1 MKKVIYIWN
10 RLYYGLFFY
19 YSWVQVLF
27 YKIFWAIPI
36 NFLCDLGI
44 LNKKKHSRLN
54 TEVAR
59 SLTDEKISIVV
70 LISDATILAF
80 TALIVWTIANFSSL
94 LIPRLSLVFLNR
106 SPFIL
111 ITSILVMPMNYF
123 ILWRKNR
130 YLEYFKKFHN
140 STPLRNWIWSA
151 ISISAILFALLL
163 FILSLHLM

>member
-10 RLYYGLFFY
+10 RLYYGFFFY
-19 YSWVQVLF
+19 HSWSQILY
-27 YKIFWAIPI
+27 YKIFWIIPI
-36 NFLCDLGI
+36 SFLCRLGI
-44 LNKKKHSRLN
+44 LNKKYSSSNK
-54 TEVAR
+54 EVVR
-59 SLTDEKISIVV
+59 SLTDEKLSTVL

-106 SPFIL
+106 SSFIL
-111 ITSILVMPMNYF
+111 ITSILVMPINYF

-140 STPLRNWIWSA
+140 STPLRNWIWAIVSI
-151 ISISAILFALLL
+151 ISIILALLL